1 MVKTLVLSLLRVRVQ
16 SLVRELRYHKPH
28 GAAKKKKKKKA
39 EQITVHNSPKVGT
52 IQMPSTHE

>member
-28 GAAKKKKKKKA
+28 GAAKKKKKKA

-52 IQMPSTHE
+52 TQMPSTHE